1 MNSISRDLA
10 GSLLSELENVK
21 HTGNKFSV
29 LHFPHG
35 ENMFPLLA
43 PCRETSVSP
52 LHPQVKSP
60 SSVPYLNTTDKAS
73 SLPT

>member
-52 LHPQVKSP
+52 LHPHHFERCLSL
-60 SSVPYLNTTDKAS
+60 SSSGY
-73 SLPT
+73 